1 MLDVTTPALLFPAI
15 SLLMLAYTNRF
26 VTLAGLIRDL
36 KSRHDEKPSE
46 NLRLQIDNLAFRLN
60 VIQYMQ
66 IMGALAFF
74 CCAFS
79 MFSFF
84 MHKDNVGMWM
94 FGLGLSSLLFSLL
107 LLIVE
112 LSVSVRALKLM
123 LKNMKD

>member
-26 VTLAGLIRDL
+26 VTLAGLVRDL
-36 KSRHDEKPSE
+36 KAEHDEKPSE
-46 NLRLQIDNLAFRLN
+46 SLKRQIDNLAFRLN

-74 CCAFS
+74 FCAFS
-79 MFSFF
+79 MFSIFA
-84 MHKDNVGMWM
+84 HKTELGTVM
-94 FGLGLSSLLFSLL
+94 FGLGLAALLLSLI

-112 LSVSVRALKLM
+112 LSVSVKALKL
-123 LKNMKD
+123 LLRNMKQ

>member
-1 MLDVTTPALLFPAI
+1 MLEVTTPALLFPAI

-36 KSRHDEKPSE
+36 KARHDEKPSE
-46 NLRLQIDNLAFRLN
+46 NLMLQIDNLAFRLN

-74 CCAFS
+74 FCAFS
-79 MFSFF
+79 MFAFF
-84 MHKDNVGMWM
+84 IHKEGIGTWM
-94 FGLGLSSLLFSLL
+94 FGFGLGSLLISLI

-112 LSVSVRALKLM
+112 LSVSVRALKVM
-123 LKNMKD
+123 LKSIEK

>member
-1 MLDVTTPALLFPAI
+1 MLEVTTPALLFPAI

-26 VTLAGLIRDL
+26 VTLAGLVRDL
-36 KSRHDEKPSE
+36 KARHDQKPSE
-46 NLRLQIDNLAFRLN
+46 NLKLQIDNLAFRLN
-60 VIQYMQ
+60 IIQYMQ

-74 CCAFS
+74 FCAFS

-84 MHKDNVGMWM
+84 IHKETTGTWM
-94 FGLGLSSLLFSLL
+94 FGFGLGSLLISLI

-123 LKNMKD
+123 LKNMDK

>member
-36 KSRHDEKPSE
+36 KARHDEKPSE
-46 NLRLQIDNLAFRLN
+46 NLMLQIDNLAFRLN

-74 CCAFS
+74 FCGFS

-84 MHKDNVGMWM
+84 IHREEVGTWM
-94 FGLGLSSLLFSLL
+94 FGFGLGSLLISLI
-107 LLIVE
+107 LLIIE
-112 LSVSVRALKLM
+112 LSVSVRALKVM
-123 LKNMKD
+123 LKSIKK

>member
-26 VTLAGLIRDL
+26 VTLAGLVRDL
-36 KSRHDEKPSE
+36 KAMHDQAPSQ
-46 NLRLQIDNLAFRLN
+46 NLRLQMDNLAFRLN

-66 IMGALAFF
+66 MMGALSFF
-74 CCAFS
+74 FCAFS

-84 MHKDNVGMWM
+84 IHKNSMGTWM
-94 FGLGLSSLLFSLL
+94 FGFGLGA
-107 LLIVE
+107 LLISLILLMIE

-123 LKNMKD
+123 LKNIEK

>member
-26 VTLAGLIRDL
+26 VTLASLIRDL
-36 KSRHDEKPSE
+36 KARHDEKPSE
-46 NLRLQIDNLAFRLN
+46 NLMLQIENLAFRLN

-74 CCAFS
+74 FCAFS

-84 MHKDNVGMWM
+84 VHKDMLGTWM
-94 FGLGLSSLLFSLL
+94 FGFGLGSLLISLV
-107 LLIVE
+107 LLIIE
-112 LSVSVRALKLM
+112 LSVSVKALKVM
-123 LKNMKD
+123 LKSIEK